1 MNKLKIALCQVDTE
15 WENALVTI
23 AKIEPII
30 RQFCLKRS
38 PDILVLPETFSTGF
52 TMNPNCAEAP
62 DGASATWLRRTA
74 RELNVALVASVPTKI
89 GDVRYNRCYFITP
102 EGEEYIYDKRHVF
115 NPSGEGKTYSKGEK
129 RCTVPYKGWNIEL
142 NVCYDLR
149 FPVWS
154 RNEGNRYDL
163 LIYIA
168 NWPSSRIEQATA
180 LVPAR
185 AIENCSYALFC
196 NRVGKDATCKY
207 NGCSLITD
215 FFGKKIGCRKWVNGT
230 KFIIAKL
237 SKDNLEHYREKFPA
251 WQDADKFNISI

>member
-15 WENALVTI
+15 WENALVTL
-23 AKIEPII
+23 AKIEPTI
-30 RQFCLKRS
+30 RKFCLKHS

-52 TMNPNCAEAP
+52 TMNPLCAEP
-62 DGASATWLRRTA
+62 SDGASATWLRRTA
-74 RELNVALVASVPTKI
+74 KEINVALVASVPTLI
-89 GDVRYNRCYFITP
+89 GGDRFNRCYFVTP
-102 EGEEYIYDKRHVF
+102 QGEEFTYDKRHLF
-115 NPSGEGKTYSKGEK
+115 NPSGEGKTYTPGTR

-163 LIYIA
+163 LINIA
-168 NWPSSRIEQATA
+168 NWPKTRIDAANT
-180 LVPAR
+180 LLPAR

-215 FFGKKIGCRKWVNGT
+215 YFGKKIGCRKWVDGT

-237 SKDNLEHYREKFPA
+237 DKDSLDKFREKFPA
-251 WQDADKFNISI
+251 WKDSDNFNINI